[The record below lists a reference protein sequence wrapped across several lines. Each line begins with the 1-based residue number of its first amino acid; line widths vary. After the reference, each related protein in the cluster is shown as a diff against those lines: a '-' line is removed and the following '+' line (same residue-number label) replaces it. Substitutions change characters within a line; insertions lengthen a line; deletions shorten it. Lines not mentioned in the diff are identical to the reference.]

1 MADVDAVSGPS
12 KELVSFASYLY
23 NPSKSGLRAREGVL
37 NGRRVQYFK
46 GKSAVNALTKEEDGR
61 KPRCASRE
69 EALEWVQELLDF
81 QLIVRCDRDA
91 QAGRLLR
98 INPMQNF
105 DEDTYYAWL
114 YEGSQIMV
122 ILGGIG
128 VVAVVLAGVMFPLWP
143 SVLRNGTWYLSMLAL
158 GLLGLLFATAI
169 VRLIIYIISVVVCPQ
184 GFWLFPNLF
193 EDVGVL
199 ESFVP
204 LYAWEAPK
212 DPKQPVEVTA
222 AAAAAGGATI
232 PTAAAAAAAE
242 AGAEQKKDE

>member
-1 MADVDAVSGPS
+1 MADEDVVSSPS
-12 KELVSFASYLY
+12 KELVSFATYLY

-61 KPRCASRE
+61 KPKCASRE
-69 EALEWVQELLDF
+69 EALEWVQELLDY

-98 INPMQNF
+98 INPMQSF
-105 DEDTYYAWL
+105 DEETYYAWL
-114 YEGSQIMV
+114 YEGSQLMV

-169 VRLIIYIISVVVCPQ
+169 VRLVLYVISVAACPQ

-193 EDVGVL
+193 EDVGFF

-212 DPKQPVEVTA
+212 EAKK
-222 AAAAAGGATI
+222 
-232 PTAAAAAAAE
+232 AAE
-242 AGAEQKKDE
+242 AAGAGAAPADSGAEQTKDE

>member
-1 MADVDAVSGPS
+1 MAAVSEIGKPS
-12 KELVSFASYLY
+12 KELMGFAAYLH

-46 GKSAVNALTKEEDGR
+46 GKSALNALTKEEEG
-61 KPRCASRE
+61 KPAKCESRE
-69 EALEWVQELLDF
+69 EAVEWLQDLLDY
-81 QLIVRCDRDA
+81 QLIVRCDKDA
-91 QAGRLLR
+91 QAASMLR

-105 DEDTYYAWL
+105 DEDTYFAWL

-143 SVLRNGTWYLSMLAL
+143 SVLKNGTWYLSMLAL

-169 VRLIIYIISVVVCPQ
+169 VRLIIYIITVLSCPQ
-184 GFWLFPNLF
+184 GLWIFPNLF
-193 EDVGVL
+193 EDVGFF

-204 LYAWEAPK
+204 AYAWEVPKESKKAAPA
-212 DPKQPVEVTA
+212 DGASSSAEPKKTE
-222 AAAAAGGATI
+222 
-232 PTAAAAAAAE
+232 
-242 AGAEQKKDE
+242 

>member
-1 MADVDAVSGPS
+1 MGDASEIGSPS
-12 KELVSFASYLY
+12 KELVGFAAYLY
-23 NPSKSGLRAREGVL
+23 NPTKSGLRAREGVL

-46 GKSAVNALTKEEDGR
+46 GKSALNALTKSEEGD
-61 KPRCASRE
+61 KPAKCATRE
-69 EALEWVQELLDF
+69 DAIEWMQDLLDY
-81 QLIVRCDRDA
+81 QLIVRCDKDA
-91 QAGRLLR
+91 QTGRQLR

-114 YEGSQIMV
+114 YEGSQLMV

-169 VRLIIYIISVVVCPQ
+169 VRLIVYIITVLAYPK
-184 GFWLFPNLF
+184 GLWIFPNLF
-193 EDVGVL
+193 EDVGFF

-204 LYAWEAPK
+204 LYAWEVAKDAKKPAP
-212 DPKQPVEVTA
+212 TA
-222 AAAAAGGATI
+222 DSDSAAAAGD
-232 PTAAAAAAAE
+232 AE
-242 AGAEQKKDE
+242 AKKTE

>member
-1 MADVDAVSGPS
+1 MADAGAIGSPP
-12 KELVSFASYLY
+12 KELLGFASYLHS
-23 NPSKSGLRAREGVL
+23 PSKSGLRAREGVL

-46 GKSAVNALTKEEDGR
+46 GKSALNALTKEEGGK

-69 EALEWVQELLDF
+69 EAVEWIQELLDF

-91 QAGRLLR
+91 QAASMLR
-98 INPMQNF
+98 INPMQNV

-143 SVLRNGTWYLSMLAL
+143 SVLRNGTWYLSMVAL
-158 GLLGLLFATAI
+158 GLLGLLFAIAI
-169 VRLIIYIISVVVCPQ
+169 VRLIVYIITVIACPQ
-184 GFWLFPNLF
+184 GLWIFPNLF
-193 EDVGVL
+193 EDVGFF

-204 LYAWEAPK
+204 LHAWEAPK
-212 DPKQPVEVTA
+212 NANKPA
-222 AAAAAGGATI
+222 AQSSAAGSAD
-232 PTAAAAAAAE
+232 ADAE
-242 AGAEQKKDE
+242 ASADAGTEHSKDE

>member
-1 MADVDAVSGPS
+1 MATVSEFGNPS
-12 KELVSFASYLY
+12 KELMSFAAYLH

-46 GKSAVNALTKEEDGR
+46 GKSALNALTKEEEG
-61 KPRCASRE
+61 KPAKCESRE
-69 EALEWVQELLDF
+69 EAIEWLQDLIDY
-81 QLIVRCDRDA
+81 QLIVRCDKDA
-91 QAGRLLR
+91 QAASILR

-105 DEDTYYAWL
+105 DEDTYFAWL

-169 VRLIIYIISVVVCPQ
+169 VRLIIYIITVLACPQ
-184 GFWLFPNLF
+184 GLWIFPNLF
-193 EDVGVL
+193 EDVGFF

-204 LYAWEAPK
+204 AYAWEVSK
-212 DPKQPVEVTA
+212 ERRNTA
-222 AAAAAGGATI
+222 QVNGNNNNGSGNTE
-232 PTAAAAAAAE
+232 PEKTE
-242 AGAEQKKDE
+242 

>member
-1 MADVDAVSGPS
+1 MADADAVSSPP

-23 NPSKSGLRAREGVL
+23 SPSKSGLRAREGVL

-46 GKSAVNALTKEEDGR
+46 GKSAVNALTKDEDGKR
-61 KPRCASRE
+61 PKCASRE
-69 EALEWVQELLDF
+69 EALEWVQELLDY
-81 QLIVRCDRDA
+81 QLIVRCDKDA
-91 QAGRLLR
+91 QAGRQLR
-98 INPMQNF
+98 INPMQTF

-114 YEGSQIMV
+114 YEGSQLTV

-169 VRLIIYIISVVVCPQ
+169 VRLILYVLSIAVCPQ

-193 EDVGVL
+193 EDVGFF

-204 LYAWEAPK
+204 LYGWE
-212 DPKQPVEVTA
+212 
-222 AAAAAGGATI
+222 AAAGAKKPAGAGGADGGA
-232 PTAAAAAAAE
+232 PADS
-242 AGAEQKKDE
+242 GAEQKKDE